1 MSSSSSRTLELALSG
16 LLLSSRR
23 YAAPSCAR
31 CQWHR
36 AFTATAARA
45 AKAEKPAAGTAMD
58 PKATVVGTPIEAPRS
73 YGRRVEGGFT
83 PKPLPRPIGMALPPL
98 PGENTGIDSRSLSQ
112 RKEDFVNYD
121 KHLARRKELTAKISR
136 PYFRDWGNLQYHEGK
151 SFIAP
156 PRLFKAELSLFF
168 PNLYGQTIVK
178 KDTIPRDTTPLLS
191 GRASVVSI
199 FSSQWAE
206 RQVESFISK
215 EANPQLQEVLERS
228 GDAAQLVRINYED
241 NKGKA
246 LLVKLFM
253 GSLRKKLGEKNWDKY
268 FLVQRGITDEIRESI
283 GLLNSKV
290 GYTYLV
296 DHHCR
301 IRWAG
306 SGTSHPDE
314 LEGLNKGLGKLV
326 EDIKKEALLPA
337 TAREKL
343 PGKPHLEKAKASV

>member
-1 MSSSSSRTLELALSG
+1 MPSPRTLELALSG
-16 LLLSSRR
+16 LLLSNTRS
-23 YAAPSCAR
+23 AVSSCSR
-31 CQWHR
+31 CQWR
-36 AFTATAARA
+36 AFTASAALAAR
-45 AKAEKPAAGTAMD
+45 AEKPAAGASMD
-58 PKATVVGTPIEAPRS
+58 PKATVAGTPIEAPRS
-73 YGRRVEGGFT
+73 YGKRVEGGFT

-98 PGENTGIDSRSLSQ
+98 PGENTGIDSRSMQQ

-121 KHLARRKELTAKISR
+121 KHLQRRKELTAKISR

-168 PNLYGQTIVK
+168 PNLYGQTLVK
-178 KDTIPRDTTPLLS
+178 NDKSPRDTTPLLS

-215 EANPQLQEVLERS
+215 EANPLLHQVLESS
-228 GDAAQLVRINYED
+228 GDEAQLVRINYED
-241 NKGKA
+241 NNGKA

-253 GSLRKKLGEKNWDKY
+253 GGLRKRFGEKNWDKY

-306 SGTSHPDE
+306 SGSGHPDE
-314 LEGLNKGLGKLV
+314 LESLAKGLGKLV
-326 EDIKKEALLPA
+326 DDIKKEALLPA

-343 PGKPHLEKAKASV
+343 PGKPHLEKAKGSD

>member
-1 MSSSSSRTLELALSG
+1 MPSPRTLELALSG
-16 LLLSSRR
+16 LLLSSTRS
-23 YAAPSCAR
+23 AAASCSR
-31 CQWHR
+31 CQWR
-36 AFTATAARA
+36 AFTASAALAART
-45 AKAEKPAAGTAMD
+45 EKPAAGASMD
-58 PKATVVGTPIEAPRS
+58 PKATVAGTPIEAPRS
-73 YGRRVEGGFT
+73 YGKRVEGGFT

-98 PGENTGIDSRSLSQ
+98 PGENTGIDSRSMQQ

-121 KHLARRKELTAKISR
+121 KHLQRRKELYQDHIFAI
-136 PYFRDWGNLQYHEGK
+136 G
-151 SFIAP
+151 
-156 PRLFKAELSLFF
+156 AELSLFF
-168 PNLYGQTIVK
+168 PNLYGQTLVK
-178 KDTIPRDTTPLLS
+178 NDKSPRDTTPLLS

-215 EANPQLQEVLERS
+215 EANPLLHQVLESS
-228 GDAAQLVRINYED
+228 GDEAQLVRINYED
-241 NKGKA
+241 NNGKA

-253 GSLRKKLGEKNWDKY
+253 GGLRKRFGEKNWDKY

-306 SGTSHPDE
+306 SGSGHPDE
-314 LEGLNKGLGKLV
+314 LESLAKGLGKLV
-326 EDIKKEALLPA
+326 DDIKKEALLPA

-343 PGKPHLEKAKASV
+343 PGKPHLEKAKGSD